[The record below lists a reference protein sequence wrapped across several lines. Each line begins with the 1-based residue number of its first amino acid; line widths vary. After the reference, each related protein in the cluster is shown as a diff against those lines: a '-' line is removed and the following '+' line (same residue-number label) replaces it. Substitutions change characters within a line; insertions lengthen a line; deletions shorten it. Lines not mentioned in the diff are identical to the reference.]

1 MSTAEGDLPGEIPL
15 TRTDIPN
22 LVQAVVAALDS
33 SAFHE
38 TPPGKSLNDGSAKKK
53 LQTKQITKLK
63 LSRKIKKKRFKLINE
78 DNFYMGMQNG
88 KPRRMIRLDF

>member
-1 MSTAEGDLPGEIPL
+1 MSTAEGDPPGEIPL
-15 TRTDIPN
+15 TKTDIPN

-53 LQTKQITKLK
+53 
-63 LSRKIKKKRFKLINE
+63 KKKKKKITN
-78 DNFYMGMQNG
+78 
-88 KPRRMIRLDF
+88 